1 MRLKFLVGAA
11 LAASL
16 GVVMVPGSAL
26 SVVNLN
32 NDAAADGVRE
42 FDSRMGKIAPPRLQG
57 AYVKGL
63 QGKATGSQ
71 FGTPATLM
79 RRGKFLARGIRGRTA
94 VDPAR
99 WYLNRHKAL
108 FGLKSLDGLEFESA
122 NRLSGSNGWVVNF
135 KQVFKGLTSA
145 GGGLVTV
152 TVVGS
157 RAKGWKVVF
166 VSSGLT
172 RDTSLNG
179 AVKLS
184 AAGAWVT
191 AARGAGITRSVA
203 NVLGRRSVR
212 GWTQFRVAGV
222 RGNQLAKL
230 VAFPTVRS
238 GVVPAYETVVVDLEK
253 ALASKSFVDARAG
266 RILARSSLGHN
277 LGSGLRPQAI
287 PTQTFSGT
295 VPAGDGSCAPDHVFA
310 VTATNV
316 RAPDGFA
323 AGHAP

>member
-11 LAASL
+11 LVAAL

-26 SVVNLN
+26 SIVNLN
-32 NDAAADGVRE
+32 NDAADGVSE
-42 FDSRMGKIAPPRLQG
+42 FDSRVGKIAPTKFQR
-57 AYVKGL
+57 AYVKRL
-63 QGKATGSQ
+63 RAKATWSQ

-79 RRGKFLARGIRGRTA
+79 RRGKFLARGIRGKTA

-179 AVKLS
+179 TVKLS

-203 NVLGRRSVR
+203 NVLGRRNVR

-230 VAFPTVRS
+230 VAFPTLRS

-253 ALASKSFVDARAG
+253 ALASTHARG
-266 RILARSSLGHN
+266 RSSRGRVSSITWRRACVRRRSRRRRSAEPSPQ
-277 LGSGLRPQAI
+277 GTGAVRRTTCSRSRPR
-287 PTQTFSGT
+287 T
-295 VPAGDGSCAPDHVFA
+295 
-310 VTATNV
+310 
-316 RAPDGFA
+316 
-323 AGHAP
+323 